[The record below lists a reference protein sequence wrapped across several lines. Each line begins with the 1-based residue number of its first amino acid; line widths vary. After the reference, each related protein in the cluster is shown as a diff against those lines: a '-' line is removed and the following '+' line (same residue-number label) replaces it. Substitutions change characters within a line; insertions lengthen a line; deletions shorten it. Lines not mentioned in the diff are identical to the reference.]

1 MNVLRSQESGDRGQ
15 NERTGLTK
23 GLATLMV
30 SEANRVPSGQRHRM
44 CRGTLWVG
52 HLMDTVIFRK
62 RISFVRGL
70 LEVHSRGILNSDY

>member
-30 SEANRVPSGQRHRM
+30 SEANRVPSG
-44 CRGTLWVG
+44 
-52 HLMDTVIFRK
+52 
-62 RISFVRGL
+62 
-70 LEVHSRGILNSDY
+70 RGIECAGVPFGSAI